1 MELGGVNKPAVP
13 SSQSALQRVDSPAS
27 AGFAKTQL
35 PKEAT
40 VQPVEEIS
48 PVRFEPSA
56 GSDRRAEL
64 DMLMQRAVERTM
76 DTDERTRDLVFRAV
90 NEKTGE
96 VMMQLPSE
104 QALKLRAYLQESTA
118 RIADAS
124 ESKSTR
130 PILA

>member
-1 MELGGVNKPAVP
+1 MDFGGVNKPAAP
-13 SSQSALQRVDSPAS
+13 TSQSALQRADAPVSS
-27 AGFAKTQL
+27 GFAKTEL

-48 PVRFEPSA
+48 PVRFQPSA

-64 DMLMQRAVERTM
+64 DAVMQRAVERKM
-76 DTDERTRDLVFRAV
+76 EADERTRDLVFRAV

-96 VMMQLPSE
+96 VVLQLPSE

-124 ESKSTR
+124 GGRAAR
-130 PILA
+130 PVVA